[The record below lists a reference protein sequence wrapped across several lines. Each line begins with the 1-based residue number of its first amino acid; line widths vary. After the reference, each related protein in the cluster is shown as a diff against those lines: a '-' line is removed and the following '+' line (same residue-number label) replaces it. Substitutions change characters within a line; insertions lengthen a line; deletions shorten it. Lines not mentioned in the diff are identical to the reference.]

1 MNELHEQFIKKHGE
15 QYRRLIADSLDWL
28 DRREPVWK
36 LTEPMDR
43 EGFIENLMESVIP
56 KDSGEE

>member
-1 MNELHEQFIKKHGE
+1 MGDLIDFLVKKYGE
-15 QYRRLIADSLDWL
+15 QYRRLIADALDWL
-28 DRREPVWK
+28 DKREPVWQ

>member
-1 MNELHEQFIKKHGE
+1 MGDLIHFLVKKYGE
-15 QYRRLIADSLDWL
+15 QYRRLIADALDWL
-28 DRREPVWK
+28 DKREPVWK